1 MTNVG
6 KWFAANAA
14 RLIFVAG
21 FVVLVATVLSIRSCD
36 VAGTAKTET
45 SLAAGQAGAAAESGA
60 DAVNTVGNRAQ
71 AEEQSDA
78 ISRENDGAIRNAEG
92 ATVVVPAAVSGAG
105 ISALCRRAAYQGDP
119 RCAQPQ

>member
-1 MTNVG
+1 MTDVG
-6 KWFAANAA
+6 KWIGANAA
-14 RLIFVAG
+14 RLILIVG
-21 FVVLVATVLSIRSCD
+21 LIVLLATVISIRSCN
-36 VAGTAKTET
+36 VARTATTET
-45 SLAAGQAGAAAESGA
+45 SLATGQAGAAAESGA

-78 ISRENDGAIRNAEG
+78 ISRENDVAIRNAEG
-92 ATVVVPAAVSGAG
+92 ATVVVPAGVSGAG

>member
-1 MTNVG
+1 MTGIRSWLGRSAATLV
-6 KWFAANAA
+6 FAIG
-14 RLIFVAG
+14 LIA
-21 FVVLVATVLSIRSCD
+21 LIATVVSIRSC
-36 VAGTAKTET
+36 GTARTAETET
-45 SLAAGQAGAAAESGA
+45 TLAIGQAGAAAESGA

-78 ISRENDGAIRNAEG
+78 ISRENDAAIRNAEG